1 MLKWTALVL
10 VLIATEGINFF
21 GRTDFNLKTGAMC
34 MDGSEYGIYTYT
46 PDPLDFKTVANKLLI
61 YFEEIDFGW
70 CMKEDLATS
79 LHQCYE
85 FVTQENLIDA
95 GSSNEWPTNV
105 DYLGGILSLNDGG
118 YFDNWPKVVLKNC
131 DGGSFLGNSDP
142 IKYRDKK
149 LHFKGSQNVLTA
161 IAYLNKINWLKN
173 REEVVLVGSFNGG
186 IAALLWSDYIR
197 AQTNGKFRIIADATL
212 FLNTHS
218 YRHNNS
224 YIEDRM
230 MMVEKLTMEN
240 ITFPQADCAAA
251 HPG

>member
-1 MLKWTALVL
+1 M
-10 VLIATEGINFF
+10 
-21 GRTDFNLKTGAMC
+21 
-34 MDGSEYGIYTYT
+34 
-46 PDPLDFKTVANKLLI
+46 
-61 YFEEIDFGW
+61 
-70 CMKEDLATS
+70 
-79 LHQCYE
+79 
-85 FVTQENLIDA
+85 
-95 GSSNEWPTNV
+95 

-118 YFDNWPKVVLKNC
+118 YFDNWPKVVLKSC

-149 LHFKGSQNVLTA
+149 LHFKGSQNVLTS

-173 REEVVLVGSFNGG
+173 REEVVVVGSFNGG

-240 ITFPQADCAAA
+240 ITFPNAGCAAA